1 LLEEEEDFLRRNFVA
16 VLDHIVVVVAVSF
29 MVWGIWCSWTVHDP
43 AHRRRAPE
51 SFANGKIVGRSFL
64 RFALLGDGPYFLPNE
79 K

>member
-1 LLEEEEDFLRRNFVA
+1 MSVSVVSKTLLEEEEDFLRRNFVA

-51 SFANGKIVGRSFL
+51 SFANGKIVGLSSDSLF
-64 RFALLGDGPYFLPNE
+64 
-79 K
+79 